1 MFSDS
6 AIRPPFGGH
15 APHNPGHPNRPINPQ
30 GGEPAWLSPID
41 LITAVTDP
49 ATSVVL
55 TDENGCAS
63 TRWGMGN
70 GLSITRLKEAYDERA
85 RCVLPGDRG
94 YRLDAN
100 SVVLVVGSNGS
111 LPDELLVG
119 ATYRD
124 VFDDTLHTID
134 PLSLTAV
141 RRGVFGDE
149 HPLHW
154 HLAACDRW
162 TRAYRHGNEVTFG

>member
-1 MFSDS
+1 
-6 AIRPPFGGH
+6 
-15 APHNPGHPNRPINPQ
+15 
-30 GGEPAWLSPID
+30 
-41 LITAVTDP
+41 
-49 ATSVVL
+49 
-55 TDENGCAS
+55 
-63 TRWGMGN
+63 MGN
-70 GLSITRLKEAYDERA
+70 GHNITRLKEAYDERA

-100 SVVLVVGSNGS
+100 SVVLVAGSNGS
-111 LPDELLVG
+111 LPEELLVG

-124 VFDDTLHTID
+124 VFDNTLHTID
-134 PLSLTAV
+134 PFSLTAV

-162 TRAYRHGNEVTFG
+162 TRAYRPGGEVRFG

>member
-15 APHNPGHPNRPINPQ
+15 ASHNPGHPNRPINPQ

-63 TRWGMGN
+63 ARWGRGE
-70 GLSITRLKEAYDERA
+70 GHGPTRIGGAYDERA

-94 YRLDAN
+94 YWLNAN
-100 SVVLVVGSNGS
+100 SVALVVGSNAS
-111 LPDELLVG
+111 LPEELLVG

-134 PLSLTAV
+134 QFALTAV

-154 HLAACDRW
+154 HLAECARW
-162 TRAYRHGNEVTFG
+162 NRTHRHGSEVRFG

>member
-6 AIRPPFGGH
+6 AIRPPLGGH
-15 APHNPGHPNRPINPQ
+15 VSHNLGHPGRPINPQ
-30 GGEPAWLSPID
+30 AGEPVWLSPVD
-41 LITAVTDP
+41 LVTAVTDP
-49 ATSVVL
+49 ATAVIL

-70 GLSITRLKEAYDERA
+70 GHSITRLKEAYDERA

-111 LPDELLVG
+111 LPGELLVG

-124 VFDDTLHTID
+124 VFDNTLHTID
-134 PLSLTAV
+134 PFSLTAA

-154 HLAACDRW
+154 HLAECDRW
-162 TRAYRHGNEVTFG
+162 TRAYRPGGEVRFG

>member
-15 APHNPGHPNRPINPQ
+15 ASHDPGHPNRPISSQ

-49 ATSVVL
+49 ATSVIL

-124 VFDDTLHTID
+124 SGARTC
-134 PLSLTAV
+134 
-141 RRGVFGDE
+141 R
-149 HPLHW
+149 
-154 HLAACDRW
+154 
-162 TRAYRHGNEVTFG
+162 

>member
-6 AIRPPFGGH
+6 AIRPQFGGH
-15 APHNPGHPNRPINPQ
+15 VSHNPGHPGRPVSPQ
-30 GGEPAWLSPID
+30 GDEPVWLSPVD
-41 LITAVTDP
+41 LVTAVTDP
-49 ATSVVL
+49 TTSVIL
-55 TDENGCAS
+55 TDENGYAS

-70 GLSITRLKEAYDERA
+70 GHSITRLKEAYDERA

-111 LPDELLVG
+111 LPEDLLVG

-124 VFDDTLHTID
+124 VFDNTLHTID
-134 PLSLTAV
+134 PFSLTAA

-154 HLAACDRW
+154 HLAECDRW
-162 TRAYRHGNEVTFG
+162 NRAYRHGGEVKFG

>member
-1 MFSDS
+1 M
-6 AIRPPFGGH
+6 
-15 APHNPGHPNRPINPQ
+15 
-30 GGEPAWLSPID
+30 SPVD
-41 LITAVTDP
+41 LVTAVTDP
-49 ATSVVL
+49 ATSVIL
-55 TDENGCAS
+55 TDENGCAPS
-63 TRWGMGN
+63 RWGMGN
-70 GLSITRLKEAYDERA
+70 GHSIARLKEAYDERA

-100 SVVLVVGSNGS
+100 SVVLVAVSNGS
-111 LPDELLVG
+111 LPEELLVG

-124 VFDDTLHTID
+124 VFDNTLHTID
-134 PLSLTAV
+134 PFSLTAV

-162 TRAYRHGNEVTFG
+162 TRAYRHGDEVEFG

>member
-6 AIRPPFGGH
+6 ALRPPFGGQTS
-15 APHNPGHPNRPINPQ
+15 HNPDYPGRPISPHA
-30 GGEPAWLSPID
+30 GEPVWLSPID
-41 LITAVTDP
+41 LVTAVTDP
-49 ATSVVL
+49 AISVIL

-63 TRWGMGN
+63 ARWGMGN
-70 GLSITRLKEAYDERA
+70 GHSITRLKEAYDDRA

-94 YRLDAN
+94 YRLDAI

-111 LPDELLVG
+111 LPEELLIG

-134 PLSLTAV
+134 PFSLTAA

-162 TRAYRHGNEVTFG
+162 TRTYRHGGEVKFG